1 MGTGTRTSRCASILE
16 SNQTTRH
23 LKLMNSQRTH
33 LTFAATLAFA
43 LGAATQARAS
53 TLIAPNTASFVDP
66 AVFVFIPEGGSFNQ
80 PVTVTDYTLGG
91 SVSHSPVNLINGS
104 GLSAIPTLANYTTI
118 THAAPSF
125 TGSAANAWSSIDPG
139 SAGGDFFAQFGEVD
153 DEGPAGFF
161 NLSLSSQ
168 DLTGMVIWGAAGS
181 NGNNVRSW
189 RVYAT
194 TAAGS
199 FVVDSIFTFAAGNEP
214 TGSSPGVISF
224 GTTLDDVSNLFLFP
238 QDNYFGQTVNG
249 SAVTGGARISL
260 GEIRFITADPVPEPT
275 TGLLGLLAVGGLTLR
290 RRRS

>member
-1 MGTGTRTSRCASILE
+1 
-16 SNQTTRH
+16 
-23 LKLMNSQRTH
+23 MNSQRTH
-33 LTFAATLAFA
+33 LPFAAALALA
-43 LGAATQARAS
+43 IGAASQARAA
-53 TLIAPNTASFVDP
+53 TLIAPSTASFVNP
-66 AVFVFIPEGGSFNQ
+66 AIFVFIPEGGSFNQ
-80 PVTVTDYTLGG
+80 PVLVTDGALGDKN
-91 SVSHSPVNLINGS
+91 SSANVFNGS
-104 GLSAIPTLANYTTI
+104 GLSGTPTFANYTTI

-125 TGSAANAWSSIDPG
+125 SGSGANAWSSIDPG
-139 SAGGDFFAQFGEVD
+139 SAGGDFFAQFGDVD
-153 DEGPAGFF
+153 SDGPAGVFD
-161 NLSLSSQ
+161 LSFPSQ
-168 DLTGMVIWGAAGS
+168 DLTGMVVWGAAGS

-249 SAVTGGARISL
+249 TAVNGGARISV

-290 RRRS
+290 RRR